1 MQIEKLIDNA
11 KTKNA
16 LPFYTFYYSS
26 PCNPKVLCA
35 GTTWNKKD
43 CGIFISPAKQLYN
56 DFIIHGKKKVTDSD
70 ILTLSNPLHCLV
82 CCTNA
87 TSVDEVYRHISMYY
101 KESITEEEG
110 LHDSAPNYVLFLL
123 NQKESEEIPELYEKE
138 FEQQINDLNNLIVI
152 DLREN
157 YNKTLERNS

>member
-1 MQIEKLIDNA
+1 
-11 KTKNA
+11 
-16 LPFYTFYYSS
+16 
-26 PCNPKVLCA
+26 
-35 GTTWNKKD
+35 
-43 CGIFISPAKQLYN
+43 
-56 DFIIHGKKKVTDSD
+56 
-70 ILTLSNPLHCLV
+70 
-82 CCTNA
+82 
-87 TSVDEVYRHISMYY
+87 MYY